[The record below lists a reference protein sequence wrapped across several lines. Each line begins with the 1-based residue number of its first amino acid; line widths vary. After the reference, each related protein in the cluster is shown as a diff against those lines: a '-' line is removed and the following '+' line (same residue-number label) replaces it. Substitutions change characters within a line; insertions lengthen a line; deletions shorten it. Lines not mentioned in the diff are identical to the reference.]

1 LTRDSITDHE
11 YAIGTLFAVWFW
23 ERKPMPTNE
32 RTTPENSVDNA
43 SAGGSKES
51 EPYQPSS
58 ASAETTHDTSKT
70 SAVLNATRAHP
81 HEVVDELRA
90 RVDAK
95 VESAQATA
103 DDAKRALDPRRLL
116 KEHPVASAAIA
127 LGAIGVGVVGYRFV
141 RRSLLVR
148 IYLAVRFGRLRELF
162 PA

>member
-1 LTRDSITDHE
+1 
-11 YAIGTLFAVWFW
+11 
-23 ERKPMPTNE
+23 MPTGPRYGIRSGDPE
-32 RTTPENSVDNA
+32 SQSGRTIS
-43 SAGGSKES
+43 
-51 EPYQPSS
+51 
-58 ASAETTHDTSKT
+58 
-70 SAVLNATRAHP
+70 SAVLNAEIDATGAHP
-81 HEVVDELRA
+81 GEVVDELQA

-95 VESAQATA
+95 VESVQPTVE
-103 DDAKRALDPRRLL
+103 DAKRALDPRRLL